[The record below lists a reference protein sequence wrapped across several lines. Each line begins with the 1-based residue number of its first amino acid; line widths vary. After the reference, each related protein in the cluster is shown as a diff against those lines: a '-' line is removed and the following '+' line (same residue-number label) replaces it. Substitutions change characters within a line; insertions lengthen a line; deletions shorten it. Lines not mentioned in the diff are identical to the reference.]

1 MPSTLTTTTN
11 IQILVDFANLFL
23 YFFTMSDKEWIELRI
38 RLVRKDANFTDL
50 AKFLGITRQAVCKWR
65 KQGIPANRVA
75 DVERFLDDAA

>member
-1 MPSTLTTTTN
+1 MTTN
-11 IQILVDFANLFL
+11 IHEVVAFANLMCPNC
-23 YFFTMSDKEWIELRI
+23 TMSDKEWIELRI

>member
-1 MPSTLTTTTN
+1 MTTN
-11 IQILVDFANLFL
+11 IHEVVAFANLIWPNHI
-23 YFFTMSDKEWIELRI
+23 MSDKEWIELRI

>member
-1 MPSTLTTTTN
+1 MTTN
-11 IQILVDFANLFL
+11 IHKIVAYANLL
-23 YFFTMSDKEWIELRI
+23 WPNALMSDKEWIELRI